1 MFHSL
6 LQIPVLI
13 SIFNTLHSLQTSSAS
28 YFRRGNPRQVAKSCF
43 QSFMTKAP
51 CHPCT
56 SHVTR
61 SMLTYLPST
70 DTGLHRYVGNGHQS
84 IHGVCT
90 DQLNC
95 LHVLAAVVRAAC
107 LRRRAPRWPDLMHP
121 GFALSG
127 QTGAK
132 SQKAPNTQGLLPLR
146 HARPCK
152 SDSLLNL
159 VSSVSKGMETCPP
172 EARYAILLSL
182 ARILLTHITYKSR
195 GTTYCN

>member
-1 MFHSL
+1 
-6 LQIPVLI
+6 
-13 SIFNTLHSLQTSSAS
+13 
-28 YFRRGNPRQVAKSCF
+28 
-43 QSFMTKAP
+43 MTKAP

-152 SDSLLNL
+152 SDSLLDP

-172 EARYAILLSL
+172 DARYAILLSL
-182 ARILLTHITYKSR
+182 ARILLHTSR
-195 GTTYCN
+195 TNREVLHTATKQAHRMDVYLVVCTTYHRGGKVSNSFDR